1 MTTDHIDDIVPDKIH
16 IYELQKCVG
25 FCYITTNSLFY
36 AGDEGIH
43 PAKDGPSKAHAYK
56 QEKRAKGDRSKGE
69 RERERESTQHVPLVG
84 GTHR

>member
-1 MTTDHIDDIVPDKIH
+1 MQSATTRIAYLAKYTHQ
-16 IYELQKCVG
+16 YE
-25 FCYITTNSLFY
+25 SLFY

-69 RERERESTQHVPLVG
+69 RERERESTQHVPLDG
-84 GTHR
+84 ETHR